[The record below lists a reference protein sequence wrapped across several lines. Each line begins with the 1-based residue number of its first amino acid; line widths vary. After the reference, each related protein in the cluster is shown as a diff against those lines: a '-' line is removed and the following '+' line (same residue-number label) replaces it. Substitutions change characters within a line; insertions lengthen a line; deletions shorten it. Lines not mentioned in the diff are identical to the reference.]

1 MNDKEAC
8 ILLNMVQG
16 IGYVKVKA
24 ICESL
29 GSPGKIFEKDIE
41 GIKKLNCLNEKTINS
56 IFEYQKNGKLTQEL
70 KLIEKASVK
79 VTSFLDDDYPSQLK
93 EISNP
98 PLCLYSRG
106 SLNCSYDNTL
116 AVVGSR
122 MLTTYGREV
131 IESIIAQLSYAGWN
145 IVSGLAYGTDAAV
158 HRTVVNSNGVTIG
171 VLGGGLMK
179 FHPQEHLE
187 LAEQMIEKNG
197 AVISEF
203 PMEMPPTRQS
213 FPMRNRIISGLSK
226 GVLVIEAGNKSGS
239 LITSNFA
246 LEQGRQVFAIPGRIN
261 SPQSKGCN
269 ALIKNGAKLVES
281 VDDIL
286 DEFELLP
293 GFKMIEKINNE
304 NLKLPNEVNNKI
316 TLSDDELK
324 IISCIKNEEKSI
336 DIISV
341 ETSIPLPT
349 LLTSLMKL
357 ELKKQVSQLPGK
369 RYKSKN

>member
-16 IGYVKVKA
+16 IGYAKVKA
-24 ICESL
+24 ICDFL
-29 GSPGKIFEKDIE
+29 GSPRKIFEKDMGE
-41 GIKKLNCLNEKTINS
+41 LKKINGLTEKTLNS
-56 IFEYQKNGKLTQEL
+56 IFEYQKDGKLNQEL

-79 VTSFLDDDYPSQLK
+79 VISFLDDDYPSQLK

-106 SLNCSYDNTL
+106 NLNCSYDNTI

-145 IVSGLAYGTDAAV
+145 IISGLAYGTDAAV
-158 HRTVVNSNGVTIG
+158 HRTVVNSNGITTG

-187 LAEQMIEKNG
+187 LAEKMIEKNG

-226 GVLVIEAGNKSGS
+226 GVLVIEAGSKSGS
-239 LITSNFA
+239 LITANFA

-269 ALIKNGAKLVES
+269 TLIKNGAKLVES
-281 VDDIL
+281 IDDIL

-293 GFKMIEKINNE
+293 GFKITEKTNNE
-304 NLKLPNEVNNKI
+304 IPKLPNSVDNKI
-316 TLSDDELK
+316 TLSDDESK
-324 IISCIKNEEKSI
+324 IILCIKNEEKSI
-336 DIISV
+336 DVISV

-349 LLTSLMKL
+349 LLTLLMKL
-357 ELKKQVSQLPGK
+357 ELKKQISQLPGK
-369 RYKSKN
+369 RYKSKF